1 MGNLASM
8 ARFVSSHPLASHYLS
23 LLRDR
28 RTSGDGFR
36 WAAQGISRILL
47 VEATSELRLQPQTVE
62 TPLASSECKL
72 LAEQVVAISVLRAGL
87 GMLDAAQQLIPN
99 LKVGHIGLVRDE
111 ETAVASRYF
120 QKLPNLEQC
129 KVLILEPMIATGGSV
144 TKAIESV
151 QQAGGKRISIVS
163 VIAAKNGIERL
174 ESEYPDCD
182 IYCAAI
188 DPDLND
194 RQFIIPGLGDFGD
207 RLFGTG

>member
-1 MGNLASM
+1 M

>member
-194 RQFIIPGLGDFGD
+194 RKFIMPGLGDFGD